1 MKTAL
6 LLNAPIGILLS
17 FAVALS
23 PIQLFAAND
32 DLKAAVSAAA
42 MRLADQAS
50 FSWQTSVQAGGG
62 PVRGFRAPGSVGGDP
77 TTGQTERDGYTSVVQ
92 PGLRF
97 VAKAGKA
104 AVFVDDFWMTLDQ
117 AVARTSDSGQR
128 GPGQFNP
135 AVVSGYQLP
144 TAQVKEYLNN
154 ATDFK
159 SDGDT
164 VAASLGRELVTQL
177 LGGAVGAVGG
187 RGGGGRAGRG
197 GGPIANAKGSVI
209 FWIKDGLLTKFS
221 VTLAG
226 TRDFRAEPL
235 KLDRTTTTSI
245 SGIGTTKTSVAPDA
259 KEIVDALV
267 SGTSPKVFIPEPGF
281 TRLFNGRDL
290 TGWAGRPE
298 HWSVEDGAIVGR
310 TTAEKPARGN
320 NFLIAKVGD
329 KNLIVDD
336 FELRFSYKISGSG
349 NSGVQ
354 YRSKERDNF
363 VVAGYQADFDGAQ
376 QFSGILYDEAGGA
389 GGRGIMA

>member
-128 GPGQFNP
+128 GPGQLNP

-144 TAQVKEYLNN
+144 TAQVQEYPSH
-154 ATDFK
+154 ATK
-159 SDGDT
+159 
-164 VAASLGRELVTQL
+164 L
-177 LGGAVGAVGG
+177 
-187 RGGGGRAGRG
+187 
-197 GGPIANAKGSVI
+197 
-209 FWIKDGLLTKFS
+209 KD
-221 VTLAG
+221 
-226 TRDFRAEPL
+226 
-235 KLDRTTTTSI
+235 
-245 SGIGTTKTSVAPDA
+245 
-259 KEIVDALV
+259 
-267 SGTSPKVFIPEPGF
+267 
-281 TRLFNGRDL
+281 
-290 TGWAGRPE
+290 
-298 HWSVEDGAIVGR
+298 
-310 TTAEKPARGN
+310 
-320 NFLIAKVGD
+320 
-329 KNLIVDD
+329 
-336 FELRFSYKISGSG
+336 
-349 NSGVQ
+349 
-354 YRSKERDNF
+354 
-363 VVAGYQADFDGAQ
+363 
-376 QFSGILYDEAGGA
+376 
-389 GGRGIMA
+389 